1 MIEGVPMRKV
11 LPMGVLLAP
20 VMLLVVFSS
29 TVCLAHVCSLSD
41 TPPAAVPDP
50 VLNRAVLDSF
60 SSPSTAPMGID
71 WDDVGQILYHVDEER
86 GEVYSFQ
93 PPSWTPFL
101 LFDVPTQIGAGATIH
116 VGNGICLVPDGR
128 AGSLYITDY
137 HGYDADPVDRV
148 YQFSLD
154 GTLLDAWDVGAICA
168 GGVLGICFDGSSFWL
183 SEYGGDLLE
192 CDESFN
198 LIAAHDDPSGSGA
211 GGALDFD
218 PESGLFYMTDF
229 LLGAVHVLDGDL
241 NLLDSFPGP
250 AAGSVGVAVGRL
262 IVRDVRS
269 LWFAS
274 YLTDIIYEMDDEY
287 ESPVEH
293 SSWGRIK
300 ALYKLD

>member
-1 MIEGVPMRKV
+1 MR
-11 LPMGVLLAP
+11 VLLVP
-20 VMLLVVFSS
+20 VMLLVALSS
-29 TVCLAHVCSLSD
+29 TVCLAHTCSLSD
-41 TPPAAVPDP
+41 TPLAAVPEP

-60 SSPSTAPMGID
+60 SSPGTAPMGVD
-71 WDDVGQILYHVDEER
+71 WDDAGQILYHVDEEW

-93 PPSWTPFL
+93 PPSWTPSL
-101 LFDVPTQIGAGATIH
+101 LFDVPTQIEIGATVH

-128 AGSLYITDY
+128 SGSLYITDY

-148 YQFSLD
+148 YRFSFD
-154 GTLLDAWDVGAICA
+154 GTLLGAWDVDAICA
-168 GGVLGICFDGSSFWL
+168 DGVLGICFDGSSFWL

-218 PESGLFYMTDF
+218 PESGLFYVTDF
-229 LLGAVHVLDGDL
+229 VLGAIHVLDGDL
-241 NLLDSFPGP
+241 NPVDSFPGP
-250 AAGSVGVAVGRL
+250 AIGSVGVAVGRS
-262 IVRDVRS
+262 VARDARS

-274 YLTDIIYEMDDEY
+274 YWTDIIYEMDDEY

-293 SSWGRIK
+293 ASWGRIK
-300 ALYKLD
+300 ALYRMTDASGRMIRQMR